1 MDPATLRAV
10 PGVPE
15 SVLSDE
21 LVASLPR
28 SAPDAPWECACD
40 AIVWV
45 ARGVGA
51 TARSIVPAELAG
63 RAPLVV
69 GGLVAYRDTPVG
81 PYREV
86 FGVVGLARG
95 RQVQGSVPFMA
106 VDSRDSLV
114 GGRQNWSLPK
124 SLARFTG
131 SPVAGV
137 MSASGDGWTVR
148 VSARAAGPALP
159 VRTAGR
165 IAQRWPDGAVR
176 SAVMRGRGHA
186 RLALVRVSVESDG
199 LAAWLRPGRHVGA
212 IVTDATFTLPAATE
226 KGRPSAG

>member
-1 MDPATLRAV
+1 MDAATLRAV
-10 PGVPE
+10 PGVRE

-21 LVASLPR
+21 LAASLPAA
-28 SAPDAPWECACD
+28 APEAPWDCACD

-45 ARGVGA
+45 ARGSA
-51 TARSIVPAELAG
+51 AARAVVPTELADG
-63 RAPLVV
+63 ARTPLVV

-137 MSASGDGWTVR
+137 MTASGDGWTVR
-148 VSARAAGPALP
+148 VVARAIGPALP

-165 IAQRWPDGAVR
+165 IAQRWPDGVVR

-186 RLALVRVSVESDG
+186 RLAFVRVSVESDG
-199 LAAWLRPGRHVGA
+199 LAEWLRPGRHVGA
-212 IVTDATFTLPAATE
+212 IVTDATFTLPAA
-226 KGRPSAG
+226 R